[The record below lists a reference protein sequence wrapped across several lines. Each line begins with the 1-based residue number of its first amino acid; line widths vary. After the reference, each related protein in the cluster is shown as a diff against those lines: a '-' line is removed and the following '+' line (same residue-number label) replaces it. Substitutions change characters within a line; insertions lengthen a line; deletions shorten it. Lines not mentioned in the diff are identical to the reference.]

1 YIDVTPLPAQ
11 RGRILS
17 SDGAIL
23 VQSTPIHKVTID
35 FNTVRN
41 SDMTDENLRKISTTM
56 SRLYPSVSA
65 GEYINRFKSWKRE
78 AEKRKSVGRSATEKN
93 IIPGSVA
100 ITSVT
105 LAAIDTLPIFRNSK
119 YSGGIIV
126 RTTIMREGIYGE
138 MARRV
143 LGRMPD
149 TIAGKNAFGIELSF
163 DEYLRGKDG
172 IDVRRRFAKNLWV
185 PVASE
190 CVAPVDG
197 ADVVTTL
204 DARMQHY
211 AHTALKKA
219 ITGSQAIRGT
229 IIVMDVKTGEIKAL
243 SNLGLTKSG
252 ELREDYNYGIG
263 MLMCVEPG
271 STLKLMTLMQLLDHT
286 PTELTDTVHTG
297 NGRRLFYGRPVSDT
311 HGYGTVTLQ
320 VAFEKSS
327 NIGFAEAMLRY
338 FEGEPDKYV
347 ELIKERGITK
357 PFFLGIDGEVAPYRE
372 DPGPYANKK
381 TDALILAYG
390 YGIKFTPLRTLMY
403 YNAVANDGKLVAPHL
418 IKRVE
423 KNGEILKEYDTEVL
437 NDNICKPSTVPKLKQ
452 ALEGVVLYGTGKSI
466 GNPYF
471 RIAGKTGTAR
481 IYKEGGYG
489 AGGGMSYLATFCG
502 YFPADN
508 PKYSCI
514 VAIETFQPE
523 GTYRTTYGG
532 SLAGP
537 AFREISQ
544 KMYKMGGDWTMSC
557 LPPVKTRDLPEGE
570 TAPEP
575 EPINK
580 EVFVARGN
588 YDKIKHVL
596 SKFDIDKDDVKLFG
610 DEPLSSLKDYN
621 VEEGKM
627 PNVVG
632 MGLRD
637 ALGILEKEGFV
648 VGVSGKGIVM
658 SQSIQKGDNVQK
670 GTYVRIVLR

>member
-1 YIDVTPLPAQ
+1 MTNKDSLEQHNVKRVALTEEERQARAERVQQRKEQRQREAAREKQRLEREFTQKAKEMEYIRHFHKPDRQKVREHADKTVLTIMWVVVFMLTIAVIRIIYIQVSPRGEAWRSLIEAKYIDVTPLPAQ

-372 DPGPYANKK
+372 
-381 TDALILAYG
+381 
-390 YGIKFTPLRTLMY
+390 
-403 YNAVANDGKLVAPHL
+403 
-418 IKRVE
+418 
-423 KNGEILKEYDTEVL
+423 
-437 NDNICKPSTVPKLKQ
+437 
-452 ALEGVVLYGTGKSI
+452 
-466 GNPYF
+466 
-471 RIAGKTGTAR
+471 
-481 IYKEGGYG
+481 
-489 AGGGMSYLATFCG
+489 
-502 YFPADN
+502 
-508 PKYSCI
+508 
-514 VAIETFQPE
+514 
-523 GTYRTTYGG
+523 
-532 SLAGP
+532 
-537 AFREISQ
+537 
-544 KMYKMGGDWTMSC
+544 
-557 LPPVKTRDLPEGE
+557 
-570 TAPEP
+570 
-575 EPINK
+575 
-580 EVFVARGN
+580 
-588 YDKIKHVL
+588 
-596 SKFDIDKDDVKLFG
+596 
-610 DEPLSSLKDYN
+610 
-621 VEEGKM
+621 
-627 PNVVG
+627 
-632 MGLRD
+632 
-637 ALGILEKEGFV
+637 
-648 VGVSGKGIVM
+648 
-658 SQSIQKGDNVQK
+658 
-670 GTYVRIVLR
+670 